1 MATLRRYL
9 GFPAMTL
16 VALVVAHSL
25 VFLLAY
31 GSGYEEAL
39 AHSGHDGTWGVA
51 VVIVLAAAFGLVGLG
66 TWRLYRLGVVAR
78 ARAAGE
84 GGLRPGPS
92 VFGRR
97 LVGLWVRLAGATTLL
112 FVIQENLEH
121 QHVGEGLPGLA
132 VLGSA
137 QYPNAVFV
145 LAGVAMA
152 VALVVALFQWRRD
165 VLVARITGAHQRWHG
180 APRTVQRRPVIWVE
194 HRHSSTPP
202 RSRARSHSSHRARRD
217 RSGPGHGAAHPDP
230 VAPRGHLPLGG

>member
-1 MATLRRYL
+1 MATWRRYL

-51 VVIVLAAAFGLVGLG
+51 VVIVLAAALGLVGLG
-66 TWRLYRLGVVAR
+66 MWRLYRLGVVAR
-78 ARAAGE
+78 ARAASE

-92 VFGRR
+92 GFARQFA
-97 LVGLWVRLAGATTLL
+97 GLWLRLAGATTLL
-112 FVIQENLEH
+112 FVVQENLEH
-121 QHVGEGLPGLA
+121 QHVGEGLPGVA

-145 LAGVAMA
+145 IAAIALA
-152 VALVVALFQWRRD
+152 VAFVVVLFRWRRN
-165 VLVARITGAHQRWHG
+165 VLVARISGARERWHG
-180 APRTVQRRPVIWVE
+180 APRTVKARPVVWVE
-194 HRHSSTPP
+194 PRHASIVLHQLSGRAPP
-202 RSRARSHSSHRARRD
+202 QLATT
-217 RSGPGHGAAHPDP
+217 
-230 VAPRGHLPLGG
+230 

>member
-51 VVIVLAAAFGLVGLG
+51 VVIVLAAAFCLVGLG

-78 ARAAGE
+78 ARAVNE

-92 VFGRR
+92 GFVGR
-97 LVGLWVRLAGATTLL
+97 LAGLWVRLAGATTFL
-112 FVIQENLEH
+112 FIVQENLEH

-145 LAGVAMA
+145 IAA
-152 VALVVALFQWRRD
+152 VALAVSSVVVLFRWRRD
-165 VLVARITGAHQRWHG
+165 VLVARITGAPERWHG
-180 APRTVQRRPVIWVE
+180 APRTVHPRPVVWVE
-194 HRHSSTPP
+194 RRHASIVLHRLSGRAPP
-202 RSRARSHSSHRARRD
+202 QLATT
-217 RSGPGHGAAHPDP
+217 
-230 VAPRGHLPLGG
+230 

>member
-1 MATLRRYL
+1 VRDAIRGAPYSRLMATWRRYL

-31 GSGYEEAL
+31 GSGYQEAL

-51 VVIVLAAAFGLVGLG
+51 VVIVLAAALGLVGLG

-78 ARAAGE
+78 ARAASE
-84 GGLRPGPS
+84 GGLRPGPGG
-92 VFGRR
+92 FAWR

-112 FVIQENLEH
+112 FIIQENLEH

-137 QYPNAVFV
+137 QYPNAIFV
-145 LAGVAMA
+145 IAA
-152 VALVVALFQWRRD
+152 VALAVAFVVVLFRWRRD
-165 VLVARITGAHQRWHG
+165 VLVARITGARERWHG
-180 APRTVQRRPVIWVE
+180 APRTVPRRPVVWVE
-194 HRHSSTPP
+194 RRHASIVLHRLSGRAPP
-202 RSRARSHSSHRARRD
+202 QLATT
-217 RSGPGHGAAHPDP
+217 
-230 VAPRGHLPLGG
+230 

>member
-31 GSGYEEAL
+31 GSGYQEAL
-39 AHSGHDGTWGVA
+39 AHSGHDGTWGLA
-51 VVIVLAAAFGLVGLG
+51 VVIVLAAALGLVGLG

-78 ARAAGE
+78 ARAASE
-84 GGLRPGPS
+84 GGLRPGPGG
-92 VFGRR
+92 FAWR

-112 FVIQENLEH
+112 FIIQENLEH

-137 QYPNAVFV
+137 QYPNAIFV
-145 LAGVAMA
+145 IAA
-152 VALVVALFQWRRD
+152 VALAVAFVVVLFRWRRD
-165 VLVARITGAHQRWHG
+165 VLVARITGARERWHG
-180 APRTVQRRPVIWVE
+180 APRTVPRRPVVWVE
-194 HRHSSTPP
+194 RRHASIVLHRLSGRAPP
-202 RSRARSHSSHRARRD
+202 QLATT
-217 RSGPGHGAAHPDP
+217 
-230 VAPRGHLPLGG
+230 

>member
-1 MATLRRYL
+1 VCDEGIVVRDAIRGAPYSRLMATWRRYL

-31 GSGYEEAL
+31 GSGYQEAL

-51 VVIVLAAAFGLVGLG
+51 VVIVLAAALGLIGLG

-78 ARAAGE
+78 ARAASE
-84 GGLRPGPS
+84 GGLRPGPGG
-92 VFGRR
+92 FAWR

-112 FVIQENLEH
+112 FIIQENLEH

-137 QYPNAVFV
+137 QYPNAIFV
-145 LAGVAMA
+145 IAA
-152 VALVVALFQWRRD
+152 VALAVAFVVVLFRWRRD
-165 VLVARITGAHQRWHG
+165 VLVARITGARERWHG
-180 APRTVQRRPVIWVE
+180 APRTVPRRPVVWVE
-194 HRHSSTPP
+194 RRHASIVLHRLSGRAPP
-202 RSRARSHSSHRARRD
+202 QLATT
-217 RSGPGHGAAHPDP
+217 
-230 VAPRGHLPLGG
+230 